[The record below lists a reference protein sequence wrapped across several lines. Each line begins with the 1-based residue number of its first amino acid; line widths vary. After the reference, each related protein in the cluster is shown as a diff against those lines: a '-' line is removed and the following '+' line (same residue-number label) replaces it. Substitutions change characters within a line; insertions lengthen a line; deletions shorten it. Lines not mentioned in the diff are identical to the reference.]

1 MDGVPHDDLPDG
13 KVSVDPTGGPQ
24 GPYFDAPFEDVDSD
38 NDGLITWQ
46 QLCRSNPHIWLED
59 EKRVDF
65 VDMFGHLDVK
75 INKKQMHEYIERLK
89 SDLPTKSKYGRNW
102 KRGSRKSRSF
112 NWSDPRVIKHRKN
125 MPWNQR
131 FNVDQ
136 GFINY
141 HAIPVFILKQFL
153 RDQGLITAGSKQQL
167 IERLIGARRE
177 DTIKAEKAWVELGPK
192 NYMINSE
199 ANNNIYS

>member
-24 GPYFDAPFEDVDSD
+24 GPYFDAPFENVDSD

-75 INKKQMHEYIERLK
+75 INKGCPLLLRSIFFFTIA
-89 SDLPTKSKYGRNW
+89 SSFSK
-102 KRGSRKSRSF
+102 
-112 NWSDPRVIKHRKN
+112 V
-125 MPWNQR
+125 
-131 FNVDQ
+131 V
-136 GFINY
+136 
-141 HAIPVFILKQFL
+141 L
-153 RDQGLITAGSKQQL
+153 
-167 IERLIGARRE
+167 
-177 DTIKAEKAWVELGPK
+177 
-192 NYMINSE
+192 
-199 ANNNIYS
+199 NI